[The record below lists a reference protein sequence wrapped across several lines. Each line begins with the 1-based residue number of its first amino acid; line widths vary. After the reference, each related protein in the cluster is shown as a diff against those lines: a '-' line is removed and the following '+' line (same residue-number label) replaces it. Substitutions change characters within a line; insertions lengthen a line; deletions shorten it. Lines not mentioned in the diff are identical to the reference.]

1 MDNLGNLLLTAYSVA
16 QAGNLVLLV
25 ITTTLI
31 IHGGSLIVHT
41 LQHHMLYCG
50 VYAARH
56 VGVQDVLRSH
66 LAEYGPPLHA
76 ELIIEEHVSCR
87 SIIIIN
93 EYVPSTTVTNVT
105 STAPTTTPHSG
116 RRNCKL
122 FLDVHNH
129 MYFMG

>member
-56 VGVQDVLRSH
+56 VSLQDVLRSH
-66 LAEYGPPLHA
+66 FGEYGPPLHA
-76 ELIIEEHVSCR
+76 ELVS
-87 SIIIIN
+87 
-93 EYVPSTTVTNVT
+93 
-105 STAPTTTPHSG
+105 
-116 RRNCKL
+116 
-122 FLDVHNH
+122 
-129 MYFMG
+129 